1 MRVVLLTIA
10 LLAAAFVQADSLPE
24 QFKQGLKSLVT
35 DELILRN
42 QSPVQTF
49 HVGTKDEPREIVI
62 YWPENRM
69 VFLCGDMDLSDSRW
83 ERLLL
88 ACNIP
93 IDLDTDV
100 VRSVEDIGTSNY
112 LLTNDEIVEL
122 IRSAKGGFSV
132 AMNSPK

>member
-1 MRVVLLTIA
+1 
-10 LLAAAFVQADSLPE
+10 
-24 QFKQGLKSLVT
+24 
-35 DELILRN
+35 
-42 QSPVQTF
+42 
-49 HVGTKDEPREIVI
+49 
-62 YWPENRM
+62 M

-88 ACNIP
+88 ACNSP

-122 IRSAKGGFSV
+122 IRYAKGGFSV
-132 AMNSPK
+132 AMNSLK